1 MKETCLFKKLM
12 IPSGGKKKCVWANRR
27 REYTMLLALAFKIN
41 VKCPNDNYSSLLYCL
56 LLVPLFNK

>member
-1 MKETCLFKKLM
+1 M
-12 IPSGGKKKCVWANRR
+12 IPSGGKKKKCVWANRR